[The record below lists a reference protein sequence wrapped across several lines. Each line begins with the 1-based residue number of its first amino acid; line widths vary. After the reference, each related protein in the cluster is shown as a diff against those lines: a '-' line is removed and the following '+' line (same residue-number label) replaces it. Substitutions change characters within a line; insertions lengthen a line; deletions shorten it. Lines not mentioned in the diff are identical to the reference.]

1 MKGKEGQM
9 ILNCIIV
16 DDDKTSQTALSAL
29 VDKNPKLNLV
39 GIASNGIE
47 ALVLTKKYDLDLVFL
62 DVSMPVM
69 GGFQF
74 LDQLV
79 RHRSLKVILVTSEKE
94 HALKA
99 FDYNITDYL
108 IKPVS
113 QDRFTQAIDWILQ
126 AVG

>member
-1 MKGKEGQM
+1 M

-16 DDDKTSQTALSAL
+16 DDDKTSQTALSVL
-29 VDKNPKLNLV
+29 VDKNPKLNLL
-39 GIASNGIE
+39 GIVDNGKK
-47 ALVLTKKYDLDLVFL
+47 ALDLTKKFNPDLVFL

-74 LDQLV
+74 LDQLI
-79 RHRSLKVILVTSEKE
+79 RHRGLKVILVTSEKE

-113 QDRFTQAIDWILQ
+113 QDRFSQAIDWILED
-126 AVG
+126 A